1 MHKVFQ
7 LNMGPGWPCE
17 GGVESRGL
25 TGAFEFVLSVLT
37 HLCLYLPTVSLQSL
51 GAVVT

>member
-1 MHKVFQ
+1 MHKVAQ

-25 TGAFEFVLSVLT
+25 TGAFEFVSWLLT
-37 HLCLYLPTVSLQSL
+37 HLCFDLPAVSLQSL